1 MLRKLGKFVF
11 VASVILAVVA
21 LAAHLVWKY
30 SGSNQWEPIGV
41 SKKGVKLYALKKP
54 GETVK
59 QFKGVVRVRSTL
71 HNVMAASQDPSICE
85 NVDCYESRMFERVSE
100 RSQYYTFR
108 WPYPF
113 GFQTREFVTEQRFSL
128 VPAGPKSQALLVEV
142 IATPDKLPPN
152 DCCVR
157 IETMH
162 NTWKYTPVGNGELE
176 LEYVINMDDGGYF
189 PYVLANFG
197 APEFI
202 KYMLP
207 TMQAVFDRQKL
218 KSPNA
223 RFELVAGI

>member
-1 MLRKLGKFVF
+1 MLKKLGKFFFYAGVF
-11 VASVILAVVA
+11 VAVLA
-21 LAAHLVWKY
+21 LTAHLIWKY

-59 QFKGVVRVRSTL
+59 LFKGVVRVRSTL
-71 HNVMAASQDPSICE
+71 TNVMAASQDPTICE
-85 NVDCYESRMFERVSE
+85 NVQCYDSKMFERVSE
-100 RSQYYTFR
+100 RSQFYTFR

-113 GFQTREFVTEQRFSL
+113 GFDTREFVTEQRFSI
-128 VPAGPKSQALLVEV
+128 VPETKALLVEV

-162 NTWKYTPVGNGELE
+162 NTWRYTPVGNGELE
-176 LEYVINMDDGGYF
+176 LEYVINMDDGGFF
-189 PYVLANFG
+189 PYPLANLG

-207 TMQAVFDRQKL
+207 KMQEVFDRQKV

-223 RFELVAGI
+223 KFDLVAGL